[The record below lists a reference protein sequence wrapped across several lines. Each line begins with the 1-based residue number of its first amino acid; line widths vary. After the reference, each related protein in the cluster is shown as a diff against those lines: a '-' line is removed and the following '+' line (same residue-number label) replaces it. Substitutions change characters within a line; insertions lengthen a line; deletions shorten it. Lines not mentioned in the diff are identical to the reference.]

1 MSGGGAG
8 DPGTIRIR
16 QKQRFSIMLLSESCK
31 GNFQEGRHRG
41 STFRAILDEADLTE
55 GDFSECDFGVHQ

>member
-16 QKQRFSIMLLSESCK
+16 QKQRFSIAPIRIMQREFSGKVGTVDQHSGER
-31 GNFQEGRHRG
+31 F
-41 STFRAILDEADLTE
+41 STKQT
-55 GDFSECDFGVHQ
+55 